1 MDKHMIRKAE
11 LKDLAALVQIGQ
23 RFHAESEHYSRLS
36 YSGLKVFFM
45 LKSLLTNDDAM
56 LIVIEKDGLIIGG
69 MAAMVFA
76 EWYSNERLATD
87 ICIFILP
94 EHRGTS
100 SAIELIEHYKSWAKE
115 RNAKYSLLSISTGIN
130 VERTQGLYEKL
141 GAKRI
146 GPVMVID

>member
-1 MDKHMIRKAE
+1 MIRKAE

-23 RFHAESEHYSRLS
+23 LFHAESEHYRRLS
-36 YSGLKVFFM
+36 YSGIKVLLT
-45 LKSLLTNDDAM
+45 LKSLLSNDNAM
-56 LIVIEKDGLIIGG
+56 LVVIEKDGQIVGG
-69 MAAMVFA
+69 MAAMVFE
-76 EWYSNERLATD
+76 EWYSNEKLATD

-100 SAIELIEHYKSWAKE
+100 AAFELIEHYKSWAKE
-115 RNAKYSLLSISTGIN
+115 RKAKYSLLSISTGIN

>member
-1 MDKHMIRKAE
+1 MIRKAE
-11 LKDLAALVQIGQ
+11 LKDLAALVQIGH

-36 YSGLKVFFM
+36 YSGLKVFWM
-45 LKSLLTNDDAM
+45 LKALLTNDNAM
-56 LIVIEKDGLIIGG
+56 LNVIEKDGEVIGG
-69 MAAMVFA
+69 MAAMVFE
-76 EWYSNERLATD
+76 EWYSNEKLATD
-87 ICIFILP
+87 ICTFILP

-100 SAIELIEHYKSWAKE
+100 AVVDLIENYKSWAKD
-115 RNAKYSLLSISTGIN
+115 RKAKYSLLSISTGIN